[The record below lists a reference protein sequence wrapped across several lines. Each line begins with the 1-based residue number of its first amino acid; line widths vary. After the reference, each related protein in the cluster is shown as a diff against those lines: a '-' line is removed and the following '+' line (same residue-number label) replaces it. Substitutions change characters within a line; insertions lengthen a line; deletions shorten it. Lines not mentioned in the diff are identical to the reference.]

1 MVSKDRNCFQILII
15 GGGIGGLG
23 AAICLSR
30 KGHNVT
36 VLEAASNLNEV
47 GAGIQIPPNSTRI
60 LDSYGLTEKFLGK
73 VVWPRNLCFRRYCTG
88 EIIGSTRFRG
98 VLERKYGFPYWLIH
112 RADYQRILFEAAKE
126 SGAKIMLGTPVEYV
140 DERCPAAVMADGRK
154 LRRFDNWSGRCVQ
167 ELNFLE
173 RPDVMKPGI
182 RSKTRRAVIPEK
194 EIEANDT
201 PNCAFRVTISAE
213 EMLADSEVKHLMDE
227 EDANCW
233 IGYQR
238 HIMAYPIRQGA
249 MYNLVLSYPGQAAA
263 GKWNEPG
270 DPDEMRR
277 YYAHFDP
284 TINKVLAKVKSCL
297 KWKLADLPPLP
308 NWVSPSGKVVLIGDA
323 AHAMV
328 PYLAQTAV
336 QRVLLRLLRMALP
349 WVNVSIEQ
357 NRSGNFPNSSVHLR
371 LSESPAAKESKR
383 AGAKMVIFWDLADG
397 PRATGSRSR
406 HEGSGP
412 KKPSRKD
419 AWEPQTNGSDEEVQA
434 SVGLST
440 TVCHLHKRHAGCHLE
455 AASTPTVVN

>member
-154 LRRFDNWSGRCVQ
+154 LAADLIIGA
-167 ELNFLE
+167 
-173 RPDVMKPGI
+173 DGI

-328 PYLAQTAV
+328 PYLAQGAATAIEDGAALGECLD
-336 QRVLLRLLRMALP
+336 RAKSIREFPKLLRAFETIRKPRCERIQAAGRENGYIWHLP
-349 WVNVSIEQ
+349 
-357 NRSGNFPNSSVHLR
+357 
-371 LSESPAAKESKR
+371 
-383 AGAKMVIFWDLADG
+383 DG
-397 PRATGSRSR
+397 PEQAARDRAMKGVA
-406 HEGSGP
+406 
-412 KKPSRKD
+412 KKAEKNN
-419 AWEPQTNGSDEEVQA
+419 AWNPNRWSDEEFQPWMLGHDVFTYTNDMLDVILKQPRPQ
-434 SVGLST
+434 L
-440 TVCHLHKRHAGCHLE
+440 
-455 AASTPTVVN
+455 